1 MNASALA
8 SALNMKVVCP
18 GKDNAEITCGYT
30 SDLLSDVMANA
41 EDGCA
46 LITIQAHV
54 NTIAV
59 SSLAGAAAVVV
70 CHGHAVP
77 DDMAEAARREGV
89 AVLQTEHNQF
99 NASFLV
105 YRLLFGTADDGLK
118 K

>member
-1 MNASALA
+1 MKIADLA
-8 SALNMKVVCP
+8 AAMNMKIICP
-18 GKDNAEITCGYT
+18 GNEDAEVTCGYA

-54 NTIAV
+54 NTVAV
-59 SSLAGAAAVVV
+59 SSLAGAAAVII
-70 CHGHAVP
+70 CHGHAIP

-99 NASFLV
+99 KTSYL
-105 YRLLFGTADDGLK
+105 LHCQLFGTT
-118 K
+118 